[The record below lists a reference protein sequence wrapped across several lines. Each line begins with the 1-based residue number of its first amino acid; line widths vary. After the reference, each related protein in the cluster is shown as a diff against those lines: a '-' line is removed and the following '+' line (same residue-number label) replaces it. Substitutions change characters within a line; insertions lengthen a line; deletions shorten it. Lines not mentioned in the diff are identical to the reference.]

1 MALGR
6 TFDDGTWNYSGDP
19 SNSQVDRIRMY
30 VGDTDENF
38 KLISDAEIEYCISQ
52 TSDDYEASY
61 RVALLIKAAVA
72 KYSAKSGQGFTEQ
85 LQQVYEHYTKLAE
98 QLLTQ
103 APIAVPKAPQLSRDK
118 RDTFKSDTDLIQPQF
133 GTGMLSEDA
142 EAIRPSTRTPSADD
156 VFAD

>member
-6 TFDDGTWNYSGDP
+6 TFDNGAWNYGGDP
-19 SNSQVDRIRMY
+19 LNSQVDRVRMY

-38 KLISDAEIEYCISQ
+38 KLISDSEIEYMISIS
-52 TSDDYEASY
+52 SDDLEASY

-72 KYSAKSGQGFTEQ
+72 KYASKSGQGFTEA
-85 LQQVYEHYTKLAE
+85 LQQVYDHYDKLAQ

-103 APIAVPKAPQLSRDK
+103 APIAIPKAPQLSKDK
-118 RDTFKSDTDLIQPQF
+118 RDTFKSDTDLPQPQF

-142 EAIRPSTRTPSADD
+142 EAIRPSTRQPNPDD